1 MKITYSLKKKSP
13 KTSVQDTIREHNL
26 KGTEHEFTALN
37 FVLIYELTTS
47 PMK

>member
-13 KTSVQDTIREHNL
+13 KTSVQVTIRKHNF

-37 FVLIYELTTS
+37 FVLIYELSTS